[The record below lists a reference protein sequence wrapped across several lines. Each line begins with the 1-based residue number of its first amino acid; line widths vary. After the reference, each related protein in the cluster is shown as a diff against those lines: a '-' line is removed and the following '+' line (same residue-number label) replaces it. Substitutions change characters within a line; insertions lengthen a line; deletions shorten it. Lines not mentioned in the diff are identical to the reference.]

1 MHFAV
6 SISQNQRTMADF
18 KSRLERF
25 FERVENGADKIS
37 LRRRLRKNFNNKLKI
52 VSFFGYG
59 TNEKISIKGR
69 VVEDEGEILSLET
82 DSVWRNIKNMY
93 RRFETDEIPFARVK
107 AIFQNREVETQAD
120 DEGYFTAEFRNVEN
134 SGVNLWH
141 EVAFELL
148 EPIFPDAHKTTSNGQ
163 IMIAPA
169 SAKFGIISDIDDTI
183 ITTNAINRLKMLVT
197 TIAANEHTRVP
208 FEGVAAF
215 YKALQ
220 KGVSGNDSNPIFYVS
235 SSPWNLYGF
244 LIEFM
249 RKNEIP
255 LGPVFLKDFGSHTI
269 FRGGDHQTHKLENI
283 RHILETYRNLPFVLI
298 GDSGE
303 QDPEIYRKIIE
314 EYPRRIVAAYIRDV
328 DPNPLRI
335 ESVNRLITEI
345 SGIGSQM
352 VFAAD
357 SEFAASHAA
366 GINLISPNE
375 LPNIRLK
382 RKIDEAA
389 PTAEE
394 VVENLNDLENLN
406 DKDSPVITSE

>member
-1 MHFAV
+1 
-6 SISQNQRTMADF
+6 MADF

-25 FERVENGADKIS
+25 FERVEGGADKIS
-37 LRRRLRKNFNNKLKI
+37 LRRRMKKNFGNELKI

-59 TNEKISIKGR
+59 TSEKVSVKGR
-69 VVEDEGEILSLET
+69 VVEDEGEILSAET

-93 RRFETDEIPFARVK
+93 RRFETDEIPFAKVR
-107 AIFQNREVETQAD
+107 ATFQNSVTETQAD
-120 DEGYFTAEFRNVEN
+120 DEGYFTAEFTNVEN
-134 SGVNLWH
+134 SGEYLWH

-148 EPIFPDAHKTTSNGQ
+148 EPVFPDAPKTAASGQ
-163 IMIAPA
+163 ILLAPA

-220 KGVSGNDSNPIFYVS
+220 RGVSGSESNPLFYVS

-249 RKNEIP
+249 KKNEIP

-269 FRGGDHQTHKLENI
+269 FHGGDHQTHKLENI
-283 RHILETYRNLPFVLI
+283 RHILNTFKNLPFVLI

-303 QDPEIYRKIIE
+303 QDPEIYRRIIE
-314 EYPRRIVAAYIRDV
+314 EFPSRIVAAYIRDV

-335 ESVNRLITEI
+335 ESVNKLIAEV
-345 SGIGSQM
+345 SEIGSRM

-357 SEFAASHAA
+357 SEFAARHAA
-366 GINLISPNE
+366 EINLISPAE
-375 LPNIRLK
+375 LPNVRLK

-394 VVENLNDLENLN
+394 VVERLNDT
-406 DKDSPVITSE
+406 DSPVTAGE